1 MSGFEPILIG
11 AALGGA
17 SSAAMGKN
25 PIQGALLGGLGGG
38 VMGAASAMGG
48 AAAGTGIGAGGA
60 AIPGVMGAVPASVV
74 TPGIASSVFGGATGM
89 GATGALPGIMGSLP
103 TSLGSTVM
111 PNIAASSIGGASIPL
126 AAAAP
131 STFGSTLANIPSA
144 ISQGVSSNPNLAMA
158 GLNTAKE
165 MMQQQPVQFAPAG
178 QVNRGQQMPQSDY
191 MSLLNPQQSS
201 VLRPQPISLL

>member
-1 MSGFEPILIG
+1 MSGMEPILIG

-48 AAAGTGIGAGGA
+48 AVAGTGIGASGA
-60 AIPGVMGAVPASVV
+60 AIPGVMGAVPATTVAPS
-74 TPGIASSVFGGATGM
+74 IA
-89 GATGALPGIMGSLP
+89 GSA
-103 TSLGSTVM
+103 LGSGFSSSVM

-131 STFGSTLANIPSA
+131 STLASTLSNIPA
-144 ISQGVSSNPNLAMA
+144 ALSQTVTNNPNLAMA
-158 GLNTAKE
+158 GLNAAQS
-165 MMQQQPVQFAPAG
+165 MAQPAPVQFAPAG
-178 QVNRGQQMPQSDY
+178 QVSRGQQMPASDY
-191 MSLLNPQQSS
+191 MSLLSPQQNS

>member
-60 AIPGVMGAVPASVV
+60 AIPGVMGAVPATTVAPS
-74 TPGIASSVFGGATGM
+74 IA
-89 GATGALPGIMGSLP
+89 GSA
-103 TSLGSTVM
+103 LGSGFSSSVM

-131 STFGSTLANIPSA
+131 ATFGSTLANIPSA

-158 GLNTAKE
+158 GLNAAQG
-165 MMQQQPVQFAPAG
+165 MMQQQPVQYAPAG